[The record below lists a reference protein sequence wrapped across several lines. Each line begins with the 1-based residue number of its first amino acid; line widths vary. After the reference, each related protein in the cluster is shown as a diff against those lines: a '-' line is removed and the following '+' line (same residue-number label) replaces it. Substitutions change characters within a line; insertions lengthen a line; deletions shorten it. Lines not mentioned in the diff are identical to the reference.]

1 MRISM
6 TGAAIAALC
15 GLALAGC
22 GKSGD
27 AAKTGDAPAAT
38 ASGGG
43 SVAGAP
49 AGMPKPRVGKWK
61 LTTSMA
67 GMPQGIPAQEICIT
81 AEMVNDTEWSK
92 SQLPKDMDCPVMT
105 QRVEGGAII
114 AHSVCKVNG
123 HTLTGDT
130 RTFGDFRDSYTVE
143 TTSSVDPAPPGM
155 PNPTKMT
162 IKAERVGDC

>member
-1 MRISM
+1 M

-15 GLALAGC
+15 GLALTSC

-27 AAKTGDAPAAT
+27 AAKTGDAPAA
-38 ASGGG
+38 ASSGGV
-43 SVAGAP
+43 SEAP
-49 AGMPKPRVGKWK
+49 AGMPKPRTGKWK
-61 LTTSMA
+61 LTTSMP
-67 GMPQGIPAQEICIT
+67 GMTAEMPPTEICIT

-130 RTFGDFRDSYTVE
+130 RTFGDFRNSYTVE

-162 IKAERVGDC
+162 IRAERVGDC

>member
-1 MRISM
+1 MIS
-6 TGAAIAALC
+6 TRTRLARSATFNFLHPLSVSVWLTYLYHGHANAKEDAAAIGFDDTEFFRQMLLPP
-15 GLALAGC
+15 GERL
-22 GKSGD
+22 
-27 AAKTGDAPAAT
+27 
-38 ASGGG
+38 
-43 SVAGAP
+43 
-49 AGMPKPRVGKWK
+49 
-61 LTTSMA
+61 
-67 GMPQGIPAQEICIT
+67 IPAQEICIT